1 MSGRRLARGARILA
15 AGLAMLTVGALA
27 PVAVAGPASGGAE
40 DAGPAVA
47 ATPSPRAGRHA
58 LIIGVGRYQADP
70 ARPVTPLAGVAHDM
84 HSARSIAAMLQVPAA
99 NTVVLQDAQA
109 TRAGI
114 EQALA
119 ALRARV
125 QPGDRVFIY
134 WSGHGS
140 RYYDEHAQACVET
153 LIPHDLKD
161 FSHREFAQR
170 VRPIGEVADKLFVVY
185 DACHSGGATTPGT
198 APARSWGGFQPKT
211 SGVSAQCSV
220 ASNVRHR
227 GFEAAAGA
235 AGMGLGDVV
244 HIASSRPD
252 EVSFDNPA
260 AGGLATVALRRCLQG
275 EARDLDGSGA
285 VSAGEVVACAQALV
299 ERTLADQP
307 QLLPHHL
314 TLAGNREFVPA
325 WFSRPASV
333 APAVAAPAAPVVPAA
348 PAAAANR
355 PPLRDPTP
363 AELLLQLH
371 AQRDTKRR
379 VDLTLDA
386 PRLRIGSDA
395 LGLAVR
401 SSHAGHVH
409 VLMAGTDGRSLTL
422 LFPNALDRDNRI
434 AAGQTLM
441 LPRPAWRLVAGGP
454 AGRDRLLVLVTDAP
468 PDLSALPASAAG
480 PFVQPVLDLSG
491 RGALQR
497 LFALAGAGGSG
508 AGRSDAFGAAWLDVD
523 EF

>member
-1 MSGRRLARGARILA
+1 MNLRRLHLHLRLRLLA
-15 AGLAMLTVGALA
+15 LLAGLALPALHA
-27 PVAVAGPASGGAE
+27 PAAEPVPA
-40 DAGPAVA
+40 
-47 ATPSPRAGRHA
+47 PRAGRHA
-58 LIIGVGRYQADP
+58 LIIGVGRYVADP
-70 ARPVTPLAGVAHDM
+70 ARPVSPLGGVVHDM
-84 HSARSIAAMLQVPAA
+84 ASARSIAALLQVPAA

-119 ALRARV
+119 ELRARV

-140 RYYDEHAQACVET
+140 RYFDAQAQTCVET

-185 DACHSGGATTPGT
+185 DACHSGGATAPG
-198 APARSWGGFQPKT
+198 AAARSWGGFTPKT
-211 SGVSAQCSV
+211 AGASAQCSV
-220 ASNVRHR
+220 ASNLRHR
-227 GFEAAAGA
+227 GFEAAASA
-235 AGMGLGDVV
+235 AGLGLGDVV

-260 AGGLATVALRRCLQG
+260 AGGLATVALRRCMQG

-285 VSAGEVVACAQALV
+285 ISAGELVACAQTLV
-299 ERTLADQP
+299 ERTLADQT

-325 WFSRPASV
+325 WFAR
-333 APAVAAPAAPVVPAA
+333 PAVATSPAAPPATS
-348 PAAAANR
+348 PPR
-355 PPLRDPTP
+355 PLREPTP

-371 AQRDTKRR
+371 AQRDSKRR
-379 VDLTLDA
+379 VDLLPDA

-422 LFPNALDRDNRI
+422 LFPNALDADNRI

-468 PDLSALPASAAG
+468 VDLSALPALPAG
-480 PFVQPVLDLSG
+480 PFMQPTLDLSG

-497 LFALAGAGGSG
+497 VFALAGAGWPPGPG
-508 AGRSDAFGAAWLDVD
+508 AAAGRSDAFGAAWLDID